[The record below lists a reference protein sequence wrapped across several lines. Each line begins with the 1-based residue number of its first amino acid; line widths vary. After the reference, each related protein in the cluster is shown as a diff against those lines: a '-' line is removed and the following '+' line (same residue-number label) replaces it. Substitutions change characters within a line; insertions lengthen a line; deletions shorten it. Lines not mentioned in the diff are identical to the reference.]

1 MRMLEVT
8 KILVDDGEVRW
19 NTLYQDVNDLDA
31 LPTNLSYQQFG
42 EHMYAM
48 TQTVYYAMWKHNWI
62 D

>member
-31 LPTNLSYQQFG
+31 LPTELNYQQFG
-42 EHMYAM
+42 EQMYAM
-48 TQTVYYAMWKHNWI
+48 TQTVYYAMWKHNLI